1 MFLVNSR
8 LGRCAAP
15 PGSLGREALQSQ
27 EDPFLRTYGVNLPSS
42 LAETLPNA
50 LGSYSPAYLCRFAV
64 RTRCDSLEAFLAG
77 TAYHELALGCPAAF
91 PSPLTDNRVSDL
103 PDTPRYRFGR
113 LWPANRSW
121 EPAGS
126 PHRSNA
132 VSRDGTINP
141 LSIACAALN
150 RTARA

>member
-1 MFLVNSR
+1 MFLLNSR
-8 LGRCAAP
+8 LSRCAAP
-15 PGSLGREALQSQ
+15 RGSSGRMSLQSH

-50 LGSYSPAYLCRFAV
+50 WGSYSPAYLCRFAV

-77 TAYHELALGCPAAF
+77 TAYHELVLGCPATF

-126 PHRSNA
+126 PHRSNVA
-132 VSRDGTINP
+132 PWDGNINP
-141 LSIACAALN
+141 LSIAFAVTCAAAK
-150 RTARA
+150 T